1 MAEKPRV
8 PQKKGLCVLIKII
21 DKWNGFHF
29 AMKWISLTC
38 DSANFCLILLSD
50 KKSKRK
56 SPVGGGEEE
65 ERGPVITQDSKTDT
79 QTSNVIINRNTTNWE
94 FITCTNQQS
103 YSMSMISYNHYCL

>member
-1 MAEKPRV
+1 MAEKPRA
-8 PQKKGLCVLIKII
+8 PQKKGLCVLIQII

-38 DSANFCLILLSD
+38 VSPICLKMLLSD

-65 ERGPVITQDSKTDT
+65 EKGPVITQDSKTDT
-79 QTSNVIINRNTTNWE
+79 QTGNVIINRNTTNWE
-94 FITCTNQQS
+94 FLTCTNQRS
-103 YSMSMISYNHYCL
+103 YSMSMISYNQYCL